1 MGLNPAQLSIG
12 LRKHCARLRQPHLPL
27 FGYGIAKTQHFDL
40 RQSASGLIPELT
52 NVTTRF
58 RQEC

>member
-27 FGYGIAKTQHFDL
+27 FGYGIAKTQHFD
-40 RQSASGLIPELT
+40 RRRPAGGLIPE
-52 NVTTRF
+52 
-58 RQEC
+58 

>member
-27 FGYGIAKTQHFDL
+27 FGYVIAKTQHFD
-40 RQSASGLIPELT
+40 RRRPAGGLIPE
-52 NVTTRF
+52 
-58 RQEC
+58 